1 MLVVVLMEFGTSEVK
16 GSYTFDFTNVK
27 ATNEEKISWIKLA
40 LKTTK
45 KGKKNS
51 LSFSISLH
59 TYTQKLLKIKYFL
72 S

>member
-45 KGKKNS
+45 KERKILFPFPYHYTPTLKN
-51 LSFSISLH
+51 
-59 TYTQKLLKIKYFL
+59 Y
-72 S
+72 

>member
-40 LKTTK
+40 LKKYNK
-45 KGKKNS
+45 KRKEN
-51 LSFSISLH
+51 FS
-59 TYTQKLLKIKYFL
+59 FL
-72 S
+72 SYTATPPTL